1 MSYEDEVSIGRC
13 FLCSLFVD
21 LGRVIEIGGYFVCHD
36 CAKKFFEVVRQWI
49 RKDVFI

>member
-1 MSYEDEVSIGRC
+1 MSYEDEILVKKC
-13 FLCSLFVD
+13 FLCNLSVEVS
-21 LGRVIEIGGYFVCHD
+21 RIIEIGGYFLCHD